1 MKKSLLDL
9 HLAVF
14 LAGFTGV
21 LGRLISLNESLIVWY
36 RLLITVITLL
46 FLFVLRGSVP
56 KISFKNLLQL
66 FAIGAIVAL
75 HWVAFYGS
83 IKYSNISIALVCF
96 STVGFF
102 SALLE
107 PLILRKKGSIIELLL
122 GTLAIAGIYCIFH
135 FDTRYKNGI
144 VFGGVSAVLAA
155 LFTILNKKALE
166 KEEASTVTLY
176 ELMGGFLVLTL
187 LLPAYLRFFN
197 LHLVLPSATDWL
209 GLIVLSW
216 LCTVLAF
223 YLALRALKKVSAF
236 TVNLSYNLEPIYGIV
251 LAFLIY
257 HENEELGD
265 SFYVGLVLIII
276 AVALQMI
283 RIYRRSLQAKQILTP
298 K

>member
-1 MKKSLLDL
+1 VQRSLLQL

-46 FLFVLRGSVP
+46 FLFLLPGSVP
-56 KISFKNLLQL
+56 RISLKNLLRL
-66 FAIGAIVAL
+66 FAIGALVAF

-83 IKYSNISIALVCF
+83 IKFSNISIALVCF

-107 PLILRKKGSIIELLL
+107 PLVLQKKTSPVEILL
-122 GTLAIAGIYCIFH
+122 GMLAIAGIYCIFH
-135 FDTRYKNGI
+135 FDTRYNTGI
-144 VFGGVSAVLAA
+144 IFGLVSAVLAA

-166 KEEASTVTLY
+166 KQEAATVTLY
-176 ELMGGFLVLTL
+176 ELMGGFLILTL

-197 LHLVLPSATDWL
+197 LSFVLPSASDWL
-209 GLIVLSW
+209 WLMILSW

-223 YLALRALKKVSAF
+223 YLALIALEKVSAF

-251 LAFLIY
+251 LAFIIY
-257 HENEELGD
+257 HENEELSG
-265 SFYVGLVLIII
+265 SFYIGLLLIII

-283 RIYRRSLQAKQILTP
+283 RVYRLSLKAKKILTL

>member
-1 MKKSLLDL
+1 M
-9 HLAVF
+9 
-14 LAGFTGV
+14 
-21 LGRLISLNESLIVWY
+21 
-36 RLLITVITLL
+36 LITVITLL
-46 FLFVLRGSVP
+46 FLFLLRGSVP
-56 KISFKNLLQL
+56 RISFKNLLRL

-83 IKYSNISIALVCF
+83 IKYSNVSIALVCF

-107 PLILRKKGSIIELLL
+107 PFILRKKVSIIELLL

-144 VFGGVSAVLAA
+144 VFGLVSAVLAA

-166 KEEASTVTLY
+166 KQEAATVTLY
-176 ELMGGFLVLTL
+176 ELMGGFLILTL

-197 LHLVLPSATDWL
+197 LHFVLPSTSDWL
-209 GLIVLSW
+209 WLIILSW

-223 YLALRALKKVSAF
+223 YLALSALEKVSAF
-236 TVNLSYNLEPIYGIV
+236 TVNLSYNLEPVYGIV

-257 HENEELGD
+257 HENKDLGN
-265 SFYVGLVLIII
+265 SFYIGLFLIMI
-276 AVALQMI
+276 AVALQMV
-283 RIYRRSLQAKQILTP
+283 RIYKRSVQTNAILTL

>member
-1 MKKSLLDL
+1 MKRSLLNL

-21 LGRLISLNESLIVWY
+21 LGRLIALNESLLVWY

-46 FLFVLRGSVP
+46 LLFLLRGSVP
-56 KISFKNLLQL
+56 GISLKSLIRIFYV
-66 FAIGAIVAL
+66 GAIVAL

-83 IKYSNISIALVCF
+83 IKYSNVSIALVCF

-107 PLILRKKGSIIELLL
+107 PLVLRKSFSIIELLL
-122 GTLAIAGIYCIFH
+122 GMLAIAGVYCIFH

-144 VFGGVSAVLAA
+144 VFGITSAFLAA
-155 LFTILNKKALE
+155 LFTILNKKVLE
-166 KEEASTVTLY
+166 KHEAGTVTLY

-187 LLPAYLRFFN
+187 LLPAYLQFFN
-197 LHLVLPSATDWL
+197 LHFNLPSSADWL
-209 GLIVLSW
+209 WLIILSW

-223 YLALRALKKVSAF
+223 FLSMSALKKVSAF
-236 TVNLSYNLEPIYGIV
+236 TVNLSYNLEPVYGIL

-257 HENEELGD
+257 HENKDLGI
-265 SFYVGLVLIII
+265 SFYAGLSLIVM
-276 AVALQMI
+276 AVVLQMI
-283 RIYRRSLQAKQILTP
+283 RVYRSRSLL
-298 K
+298 